1 MNKVQINHLNNLL
14 EQARDIMTAKYVAG
28 AKEHQSVL
36 SEDYTVEQLLMEV
49 VNEQIDGLTYSL
61 TALNK
66 LRSERNGK

>member
-1 MNKVQINHLNNLL
+1 MKQVQINHLNQLL

-28 AKEHQSVL
+28 AEEHQSVL
-36 SEDYTVEQLLMEV
+36 SEAYTVEQLLMEV

-66 LRSERNGK
+66 LRSER